1 VVVQWPSQ
9 STLVLVSA
17 QRKVNT
23 VTKTPWYVLTVSAV
37 LACFTVTAGAQS
49 SQPTVSKQIF
59 SDADADRDG
68 YVDLNEFHRDIAA
81 SFVLLDHDR
90 DGYITREEIAS
101 IPDKTRVKL
110 LLRALKAADRDGD
123 GRLSFKEVIEARMA
137 YFDQADT
144 NHDDR
149 ISLDEALA
157 YDALL
162 QKRIRETQGAGSVR

>member
-1 VVVQWPSQ
+1 
-9 STLVLVSA
+9 VSA
-17 QRKVNT
+17 LRKVIPMRKFPFQMLAFVALLAGIT
-23 VTKTPWYVLTVSAV
+23 APASAQ
-37 LACFTVTAGAQS
+37 TA
-49 SQPTVSKQIF
+49 QPTVSRQIF

-68 YVDLNEFHRDIAA
+68 YVDLNEFHRDIAS

-90 DGYITREEIAS
+90 DGYITREEISS
-101 IPDKTRVKL
+101 IPDKARVKL
-110 LLRALKAADRDGD
+110 LLRALIAADRDGD
-123 GRLSFKEVIEARMA
+123 GRLSFKEVITARMT

-162 QKRIRETQGAGSVR
+162 QKRIREIQGAAPGK

>member
-1 VVVQWPSQ
+1 MQWPRQ
-9 STLVLVSA
+9 SALVLVSA
-17 QRKVNT
+17 LRKVTLVKKNHFCILA
-23 VTKTPWYVLTVSAV
+23 VLTLLSCSTASAI
-37 LACFTVTAGAQS
+37 AQTA
-49 SQPTVSKQIF
+49 QPTVSKQIF

-81 SFVLLDHDR
+81 SFVLLDHDH
-90 DGYITREEIAS
+90 DGYITREEISS
-101 IPDKTRVKL
+101 IPDKARVKL
-110 LLRALKAADRDGD
+110 LLRALNAADRDGD
-123 GRLSFKEVIEARMA
+123 GRLSFKEVVTARMA

-162 QKRIRETQGAGSVR
+162 QKRVREIQGSAPGK

>member
-1 VVVQWPSQ
+1 
-9 STLVLVSA
+9 VSA
-17 QRKVNT
+17 LREVKT
-23 VTKTPWYVLTVSAV
+23 VTKYPWYVLTVSAV
-37 LACFTVTAGAQS
+37 LACFTVSASAQS

-81 SFVLLDHDR
+81 SFVLLDNDR
-90 DGYITREEIAS
+90 DGYITRDEIGS
-101 IPDKTRVKL
+101 IPDKSRVKL

-123 GRLSFKEVIEARMA
+123 GRLSFKEVVQARMA
-137 YFDQADT
+137 YFDQADS
-144 NHDDR
+144 NRDDR

-162 QKRIRETQGAGSVR
+162 QQRIREMRASPVSR

>member
-1 VVVQWPSQ
+1 MKK
-9 STLVLVSA
+9 LNFF
-17 QRKVNT
+17 R
-23 VTKTPWYVLTVSAV
+23 LTA
-37 LACFTVTAGAQS
+37 LAMIACFTASASAQTA
-49 SQPTVSKQIF
+49 QPTVSRQIF

-81 SFVLLDHDR
+81 SFVLLDHDH
-90 DGYITREEIAS
+90 DGYITREEISS
-101 IPDKTRVKL
+101 IPDKARVKL
-110 LLRALKAADRDGD
+110 LLRALNAADRDGD
-123 GRLSFKEVIEARMA
+123 GRLSFKEVITARMA

-162 QKRIRETQGAGSVR
+162 QKRIRELKGAASGK

>member
-1 VVVQWPSQ
+1 MTKHPWHVLTI
-9 STLVLVSA
+9 STVLTCFMVSA
-17 QRKVNT
+17 
-23 VTKTPWYVLTVSAV
+23 A
-37 LACFTVTAGAQS
+37 AQS
-49 SQPTVSKQIF
+49 AQPTVSRQIF
-59 SDADADRDG
+59 SDADANRDG
-68 YVDLNEFHRDIAA
+68 YVDLNEFHRDISA

-90 DGYITREEIAS
+90 DGYITREEIES
-101 IPDKTRVKL
+101 IPEKSRVKL

-144 NHDDR
+144 NRDDR

-162 QKRIRETQGAGSVR
+162 QKRLRETQGTGSVR

>member
-1 VVVQWPSQ
+1 MKKLPFRIP
-9 STLVLVSA
+9 LVL
-17 QRKVNT
+17 
-23 VTKTPWYVLTVSAV
+23 AV
-37 LACFTVTAGAQS
+37 LACFTVTASAQTA
-49 SQPTVSKQIF
+49 QPTVSRQIF

-90 DGYITREEIAS
+90 DGYITREEISS
-101 IPDKTRVKL
+101 IPDKARVKL
-110 LLRALKAADRDGD
+110 LLRALVAADRDGD
-123 GRLSFKEVIEARMA
+123 GRLSFKEVITARMA

-162 QKRIRETQGAGSVR
+162 QKRIREIQGAAPGK

>member
-1 VVVQWPSQ
+1 M
-9 STLVLVSA
+9 
-17 QRKVNT
+17 RKVIPMKKLPFYILS
-23 VTKTPWYVLTVSAV
+23 VLAMLACLTVSAS
-37 LACFTVTAGAQS
+37 AQTA
-49 SQPTVSKQIF
+49 QPTVSKQIF

-90 DGYITREEIAS
+90 DGYITREEISS
-101 IPDKTRVKL
+101 IPDKARVRL
-110 LLRALKAADRDGD
+110 LLRALNAADRDGD
-123 GRLSFKEVIEARMA
+123 GRLSFKEVITARMA

-157 YDALL
+157 YDAML
-162 QKRIRETQGAGSVR
+162 QKRIRELQGAASGK

>member
-1 VVVQWPSQ
+1 MKKLPFYILS
-9 STLVLVSA
+9 VLA
-17 QRKVNT
+17 MLAC
-23 VTKTPWYVLTVSAV
+23 LTVSAS
-37 LACFTVTAGAQS
+37 AQTA
-49 SQPTVSKQIF
+49 QPTVSKQIF

-90 DGYITREEIAS
+90 DGYITREEISS
-101 IPDKTRVKL
+101 IPDKARVRL
-110 LLRALKAADRDGD
+110 LLRALNAADRDGD
-123 GRLSFKEVIEARMA
+123 GRLSFKEVITARMA

-157 YDALL
+157 YDAML
-162 QKRIRETQGAGSVR
+162 QKRIRELQGAASGK

>member
-1 VVVQWPSQ
+1 MAKSSWC
-9 STLVLVSA
+9 
-17 QRKVNT
+17 
-23 VTKTPWYVLTVSAV
+23 VLTVSAV
-37 LACFTVTAGAQS
+37 LAFFTMSAGAQS

-59 SDADADRDG
+59 SDADANRDG

-90 DGYITREEIAS
+90 DGYITREEIDS
-101 IPDKTRVKL
+101 IPEKSRIKL

-137 YFDQADT
+137 YFGQADT
-144 NHDDR
+144 NRDDR

-162 QKRIRETQGAGSVR
+162 QQRIREMRGVGISPGR

>member
-1 VVVQWPSQ
+1 M
-9 STLVLVSA
+9 
-17 QRKVNT
+17 K
-23 VTKTPWYVLTVSAV
+23 KTPFRVLTFLAV
-37 LACFTVTAGAQS
+37 LACFTATASAQTA
-49 SQPTVSKQIF
+49 QPTVSKQIF

-68 YVDLNEFHRDIAA
+68 YVDLNEFHRDISA

-90 DGYITREEIAS
+90 DGYITREEIGS
-101 IPDKTRVKL
+101 IPDKARVKL
-110 LLRALKAADRDGD
+110 LLRALSAADRDGD
-123 GRLSFKEVIEARMA
+123 GRLSFKEVITARMA

-162 QKRIRETQGAGSVR
+162 QKRIREMRSAATGK

>member
-1 VVVQWPSQ
+1 M
-9 STLVLVSA
+9 SA
-17 QRKVNT
+17 LRKVIPMKNI
-23 VTKTPWYVLTVSAV
+23 PFRMLTALAA
-37 LACFTVTAGAQS
+37 LACFTAAASAQTA
-49 SQPTVSKQIF
+49 QPTVSKQIF

-90 DGYITREEIAS
+90 DGYITREEISS
-101 IPDKTRVKL
+101 IPDKARVKL
-110 LLRALKAADRDGD
+110 LLRALNAADRDGD
-123 GRLSFKEVIEARMA
+123 GRLSFKEVVTARMA

-162 QKRIRETQGAGSVR
+162 QKRIGEMRVGASGK